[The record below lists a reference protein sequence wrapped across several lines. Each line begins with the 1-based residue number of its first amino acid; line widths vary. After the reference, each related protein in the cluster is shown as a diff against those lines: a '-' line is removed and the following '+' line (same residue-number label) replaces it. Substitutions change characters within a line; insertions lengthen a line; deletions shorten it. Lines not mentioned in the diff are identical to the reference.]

1 MSALQDH
8 PITGGQALPQLPA
21 SRPVGVWRRFRRASP
36 FALIYSAAILIFYT
50 IIFII
55 PFGTGIWLLFSSF
68 KTGADIVG
76 LPVTLWPKKWTLD
89 AYLMVMDP
97 TRANLPIAYVNS
109 IMVTTGTVI
118 SVLITSSMG
127 GFIFA
132 RLEFPG
138 RDYLFYFVLSTT
150 MVPFLTLLI
159 PLYIVMRE
167 LHLLNSLWG
176 VWVPSIF
183 SSFGVFLCRQF
194 VYGIP
199 RELYDAA
206 KIDGSGDF
214 GIYRNIIL
222 PLTKPIL
229 SALAIFVF
237 LGAFNAYLWPLVILN
252 EEKKLTLPLIIARM
266 ANRFGG
272 TDYQAVMAGSVLV
285 SIPPLIVFLIFQ
297 KNFVRGIA
305 LTGLKG

>member
-1 MSALQDH
+1 M
-8 PITGGQALPQLPA
+8 
-21 SRPVGVWRRFRRASP
+21 FYP
-36 FALIYSAAILIFYT
+36 F
-50 IIFII
+50 
-55 PFGTGIWLLFSSF
+55 IWLLFSSF
-68 KTGADIVG
+68 KTGADIVR
-76 LPVTLWPKKWTLD
+76 LPVQLWPQKWTLT
-89 AYLMVMDP
+89 AYQMVMDP

-109 IMVTTGTVI
+109 IIVTTGTVL

-132 RLEFPG
+132 RLEYLG

-150 MVPFLTLLI
+150 IVPFLTLLI

-167 LHLLNSLWG
+167 LNLLNSLWG
-176 VWVPSIF
+176 VWVPSIY
-183 SSFGVFLCRQF
+183 SSFGIFLCRQF

>member
-1 MSALQDH
+1 MRTAD
-8 PITGGQALPQLPA
+8 TGRLEVPN
-21 SRPVGVWRRFRRASP
+21 SYVRRWLVSGKWVKT
-36 FALIYSAAILIFYT
+36 LIFLLLAAISFAMFYPFFWLI
-50 IIFII
+50 
-55 PFGTGIWLLFSSF
+55 FSSF
-68 KTGADIVG
+68 KTGADIVRI
-76 LPVTLWPKKWTLD
+76 PVTLLPQKWTLS
-89 AYLMVMDP
+89 AYQMVMDP

-109 IMVTTGTVI
+109 IIITTGTVL
-118 SVLITSSMG
+118 SVLLTSSMG
-127 GFIFA
+127 GFVFA
-132 RLEFPG
+132 RLDFPG

-159 PLYIVMRE
+159 PLYIVIRE
-167 LHLLNSLWG
+167 LNLLNSLWG

-183 SSFGVFLCRQF
+183 SSFGIFLCRQF

-214 GIYRNIIL
+214 GIYRNIIV
-222 PLTKPIL
+222 PLTKPVL

-237 LGAFNAYLWPLVILN
+237 LGSFNAYLWPLIVLN
-252 EEKKLTLPLIIARM
+252 DEEKLTLPLIIARM

>member
-1 MSALQDH
+1 MRTAD
-8 PITGGQALPQLPA
+8 TGKLEVPN
-21 SRPVGVWRRFRRASP
+21 SYVRRWLVSGKWVKT
-36 FALIYSAAILIFYT
+36 LIFLLLAAISFAMFYPFFWLI
-50 IIFII
+50 
-55 PFGTGIWLLFSSF
+55 FSSF
-68 KTGADIVG
+68 KTGADIVRI
-76 LPVTLWPKKWTLD
+76 PVTLLPQKWTLS
-89 AYLMVMDP
+89 AYQMVMDP

-109 IMVTTGTVI
+109 IIITTGTVL
-118 SVLITSSMG
+118 SVLLTSSMG
-127 GFIFA
+127 GFVFA
-132 RLEFPG
+132 RLDFPG

-159 PLYIVMRE
+159 PLYIVIRD
-167 LHLLNSLWG
+167 LNLLNSLWG

-183 SSFGVFLCRQF
+183 SSFGIFLCRQF

-214 GIYRNIIL
+214 GIYRNIIV
-222 PLTKPIL
+222 PLTKPVL

-237 LGAFNAYLWPLVILN
+237 LSSFNAYLWPLIVLN
-252 EEKKLTLPLIIARM
+252 DEEKLTLPLIIARM

>member
-1 MSALQDH
+1 MRIAD
-8 PITGGQALPQLPA
+8 TGRLEVPN
-21 SRPVGVWRRFRRASP
+21 SYVRRWLVSGKWVKT
-36 FALIYSAAILIFYT
+36 LIFLLLAAISFAMFYPFFWLI
-50 IIFII
+50 
-55 PFGTGIWLLFSSF
+55 FSSF
-68 KTGADIVG
+68 KTGADIVRI
-76 LPVTLWPKKWTLD
+76 PVTLLPQKWTLS
-89 AYLMVMDP
+89 AYQMVMDP

-109 IMVTTGTVI
+109 IIITTGTVL
-118 SVLITSSMG
+118 SVLLTSSMG
-127 GFIFA
+127 GFVFA
-132 RLEFPG
+132 RLDFPG

-159 PLYIVMRE
+159 PLYIVIRE
-167 LHLLNSLWG
+167 LNLLNSLWG

-183 SSFGVFLCRQF
+183 SSFGIFLCRQF

-206 KIDGSGDF
+206 KIDGSGDL
-214 GIYRNIIL
+214 GIYRNIIV
-222 PLTKPIL
+222 PLTKPVL

-237 LGAFNAYLWPLVILN
+237 LGSFNAYLWPLIVLN
-252 EEKKLTLPLIIARM
+252 DEEKLTLPLIIARM

>member
-1 MSALQDH
+1 MTATTTDLARLSTPYWQRTRWQTWLLIAVLVGGGFVMLYPFAWLVLSAFK
-8 PITGGQALPQLPA
+8 LPA
-21 SRPVGVWRRFRRASP
+21 D
-36 FALIYSAAILIFYT
+36 
-50 IIFII
+50 IIRI
-55 PFGTGIWLLFSSF
+55 P
-68 KTGADIVG
+68 
-76 LPVTLWPKKWTLD
+76 PTLWPEEWSLEAFQVVLSHKIGGGSL
-89 AYLMVMDP
+89 
-97 TRANLPIAYVNS
+97 TRSYINS
-109 IMVTTGTVI
+109 IFVTITTVI
-118 SVLITSSMG
+118 AVLITSTLG
-127 GFIFA
+127 GYSFA
-132 RLEFPG
+132 RLRFPL
-138 RDYLFYFVLSTT
+138 REPLFYFVLSTT

-167 LHLLNSLWG
+167 LNLLNSLWG

>member
-1 MSALQDH
+1 MTTNFTPRLETPTAHIRRWLVF
-8 PITGGQALPQLPA
+8 GGWVKILTFLLLTAVSFA
-21 SRPVGVWRRFRRASP
+21 MFYP
-36 FALIYSAAILIFYT
+36 FLWLI
-50 IIFII
+50 
-55 PFGTGIWLLFSSF
+55 FSSF
-68 KTGADIVG
+68 KTGADIVRI
-76 LPVTLWPKKWTLD
+76 PVTLFPQKWTLG
-89 AYLMVMDP
+89 AYQLVMDP
-97 TRANLPIAYVNS
+97 TRANLPVAYLNS
-109 IMVTTGTVI
+109 IMVTTGTVL
-118 SVLITSSMG
+118 SVLLTSSMG
-127 GFIFA
+127 GFVFS
-132 RLEFPG
+132 RLDFPG
-138 RDYLFYFVLSTT
+138 RNYLFYFVLATT

-159 PLYIVMRE
+159 PLYIVMSE

-183 SSFGVFLCRQF
+183 SSFGIFLCRQF

-222 PLTKPIL
+222 PLTKPVL

-237 LGAFNAYLWPLVILN
+237 LSSFNSYLWPLVVLN
-252 EEKKLTLPLIIARM
+252 DEDKLTLPLIIARM

-297 KNFVRGIA
+297 RNFVRGIA

>member
-1 MSALQDH
+1 MRTAD
-8 PITGGQALPQLPA
+8 TGRLEVPN
-21 SRPVGVWRRFRRASP
+21 SYVRRWLVSGKWVKT
-36 FALIYSAAILIFYT
+36 LIFLLLAAISFAMFYPFFWLI
-50 IIFII
+50 
-55 PFGTGIWLLFSSF
+55 FSSF
-68 KTGADIVG
+68 KTGADIVRI
-76 LPVTLWPKKWTLD
+76 PVTLLPQKWTLS
-89 AYLMVMDP
+89 AYQMVMDP
-97 TRANLPIAYVNS
+97 TRANLPIAYMNS
-109 IMVTTGTVI
+109 IIITTGTVL
-118 SVLITSSMG
+118 SVLLTSSMG
-127 GFIFA
+127 GFVFA
-132 RLEFPG
+132 RLDFPG

-159 PLYIVMRE
+159 PLYIVIRE
-167 LHLLNSLWG
+167 LNLLNSLWG

-183 SSFGVFLCRQF
+183 SSFGIFLCRQF

-214 GIYRNIIL
+214 GIYRNIIV
-222 PLTKPIL
+222 PLTKPVL

-237 LGAFNAYLWPLVILN
+237 LGSFNAYLWPLIVLN
-252 EEKKLTLPLIIARM
+252 DEEKLTLPLIIARM

>member
-1 MSALQDH
+1 MRTAD
-8 PITGGQALPQLPA
+8 TGRLEVPN
-21 SRPVGVWRRFRRASP
+21 SYVRRWLVSGKWVKT
-36 FALIYSAAILIFYT
+36 LIFLLLAAISFAMFYPFFWLI
-50 IIFII
+50 
-55 PFGTGIWLLFSSF
+55 FSSF
-68 KTGADIVG
+68 KTGADIVRI
-76 LPVTLWPKKWTLD
+76 PVTLLPQKWTLS
-89 AYLMVMDP
+89 AYQMVMDP
-97 TRANLPIAYVNS
+97 TRANLPIAYMNS
-109 IMVTTGTVI
+109 IIITTGTVL
-118 SVLITSSMG
+118 SVLLTSSMG
-127 GFIFA
+127 GFVFA
-132 RLEFPG
+132 RLDFPG

-159 PLYIVMRE
+159 PLYIVIRE
-167 LHLLNSLWG
+167 LNLLNSLWG

-183 SSFGVFLCRQF
+183 SSFGIFLCRQF

-214 GIYRNIIL
+214 GIYRNIIV
-222 PLTKPIL
+222 PLTKPVL

-237 LGAFNAYLWPLVILN
+237 LSSFNAYLWPLIVLN
-252 EEKKLTLPLIIARM
+252 DEEKLTLPLIIARM

>member
-1 MSALQDH
+1 MTTDSSAGVQSL
-8 PITGGQALPQLPA
+8 GGDVSKWIRSGKWVQAWLFIVLA
-21 SRPVGVWRRFRRASP
+21 LVSCVMFYP
-36 FALIYSAAILIFYT
+36 FLWLI
-50 IIFII
+50 
-55 PFGTGIWLLFSSF
+55 FSSF
-68 KTGADIVG
+68 KTGADIVRI
-76 LPVTLWPKKWTLD
+76 PVTLLPREWTLS
-89 AYLMVMDP
+89 AYQMVMDP
-97 TRANLPIAYVNS
+97 TRANLPVAYLNS
-109 IMVTTGTVI
+109 ILVTSATVV
-118 SVLITSSMG
+118 SVVVTASMG
-127 GFIFA
+127 GFVFA

-138 RDYLFYFVLSTT
+138 RNYLFYFVLSTT

-176 VWVPSIF
+176 VWVPGIF
-183 SSFGVFLCRQF
+183 SSFGIFLCRQF

-214 GIYRNIIL
+214 GIYRSIIL
-222 PLTKPIL
+222 PLTKPVL
-229 SALAIFVF
+229 SALAIFTF
-237 LGAFNAYLWPLVILN
+237 LGTFNAYLWPLVILN
-252 EEKKLTLPLIIARM
+252 DEDKLTLPLIIARM

>member
-1 MSALQDH
+1 MKSKLTIHKLAGLERTAQTLKCAPQQLKNFLSA
-8 PITGGQALPQLPA
+8 GYVPQPKQLH
-21 SRPVGVWRRFRRASP
+21 FH
-36 FALIYSAAILIFYT
+36 AA
-50 IIFII
+50 
-55 PFGTGIWLLFSSF
+55 
-68 KTGADIVG
+68 
-76 LPVTLWPKKWTLD
+76 
-89 AYLMVMDP
+89 
-97 TRANLPIAYVNS
+97 
-109 IMVTTGTVI
+109 
-118 SVLITSSMG
+118 
-127 GFIFA
+127 A
-132 RLEFPG
+132 RLCDLPDGPSQIGFGGARGPG
-138 RDYLFYFVLSTT
+138 KSHASFAQLALDDCRH
-150 MVPFLTLLI
+150 I
-159 PLYIVMRE
+159 PGLKALYIRR
-167 LHLLNSLWG
+167 SAK
-176 VWVPSIF
+176 
-183 SSFGVFLCRQF
+183 RA
-194 VYGIP
+194 

-237 LGAFNAYLWPLVILN
+237 LGAFNANLWPLVILN

-305 LTGLKG
+305 LMGLKG

>member
-1 MSALQDH
+1 MRTAD
-8 PITGGQALPQLPA
+8 TGRLEVPN
-21 SRPVGVWRRFRRASP
+21 SYVRRWLVSGKWVKT
-36 FALIYSAAILIFYT
+36 LIFLLLAAISFAMFYPFFWLI
-50 IIFII
+50 
-55 PFGTGIWLLFSSF
+55 FSSF
-68 KTGADIVG
+68 KTGADIVRI
-76 LPVTLWPKKWTLD
+76 PVTLLPQKWTLS
-89 AYLMVMDP
+89 AYQMVMDP

-109 IMVTTGTVI
+109 IIITTGTVL
-118 SVLITSSMG
+118 SVLLTSSMG
-127 GFIFA
+127 GFVFA
-132 RLEFPG
+132 RLDFPG

-159 PLYIVMRE
+159 PLYIVIRE
-167 LHLLNSLWG
+167 LNLLNSLWG

-183 SSFGVFLCRQF
+183 SSFGIFLCRQF

-214 GIYRNIIL
+214 GIYRNIIV
-222 PLTKPIL
+222 PLTKPVL

-237 LGAFNAYLWPLVILN
+237 LSSFNAYLWPLIVLN
-252 EEKKLTLPLIIARM
+252 DEEKLTLPLIIARM

>member
-1 MSALQDH
+1 MTANDSVQIKTEGYEPRPWLRSGGWTPRLLFLLLALFSF
-8 PITGGQALPQLPA
+8 AM
-21 SRPVGVWRRFRRASP
+21 FYP
-36 FALIYSAAILIFYT
+36 F
-50 IIFII
+50 
-55 PFGTGIWLLFSSF
+55 IWLLFSSF
-68 KTGADIVG
+68 KTGADIVRI
-76 LPVTLWPKKWTLD
+76 PVTLLPEVWTLS
-89 AYLMVMDP
+89 AYQMVLDP

-109 IMVTTGTVI
+109 ILVTTGTVI

-127 GFIFA
+127 GFVFA
-132 RLEFPG
+132 RLDFPG
-138 RDYLFYFVLSTT
+138 RDYLFYFVLATT

-167 LHLLNSLWG
+167 LNLLNTLWG
-176 VWVPSIF
+176 VWVPGIF
-183 SSFGVFLCRQF
+183 SSFGIFLCRQF

-222 PLTKPIL
+222 PLTKPVL
-229 SALAIFVF
+229 SALAIFTF
-237 LGAFNAYLWPLVILN
+237 LGSFNAYLWPLVVLN
-252 EEKKLTLPLIIARM
+252 DEDKLTLPLIIARM

-285 SIPPLIVFLIFQ
+285 SIPPLLVFLFFQ
-297 KNFVRGIA
+297 RNFVRGIA